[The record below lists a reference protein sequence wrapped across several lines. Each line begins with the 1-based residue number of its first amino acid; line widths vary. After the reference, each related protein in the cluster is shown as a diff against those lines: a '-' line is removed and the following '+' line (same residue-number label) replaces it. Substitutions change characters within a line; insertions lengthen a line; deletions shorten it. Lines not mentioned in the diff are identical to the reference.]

1 MLTIDKYIRPAS
13 LAEAYELAQSKSSV
27 VLGGM
32 LWLRLQTRRIGT
44 AIDLCNLGLNKI
56 EETADSYRIGAYVTL
71 RDLETHA
78 GLNTLTSGAMADS
91 VSHIVG
97 VQFRN
102 LATVGGSIFG
112 RFGFSDVL
120 TLFMAL
126 GASVELHNGGI
137 LPVEQFAT
145 MGKTRDILTYI
156 HLPKTPAKT
165 VYLAQR
171 NTATDFPVLTTA
183 VSLRED
189 RISCAVGARPLRAV
203 LYTETDFA
211 ENCTD
216 EKITDFAKRIAAETV
231 FTSNR
236 RASEEYRRRLCA
248 VLVRRAVQNVGK
260 ENI

>member
-13 LAEAYELAQSKSSV
+13 LSEAYELAQAKSSV

-32 LWLRLQTRRIGT
+32 LWLRLQTRKVGT

-56 EETADSYRIGAYVTL
+56 EETEDTYRIGAYVTL
-71 RDLETHA
+71 RELESHS
-78 GLNTLTSGAMADS
+78 GLNLLTNGAMADS

-126 GASVELHNGGI
+126 GASVELYHGGI
-137 LPVEQFAT
+137 LPIEQFSET
-145 MGKTRDILTYI
+145 GKIRDILTYI
-156 HLPKTPAKT
+156 HIPKVPAKT

-189 RISCAVGARPLRAV
+189 KIICSIGARPLRAV
-203 LYTETDFA
+203 AFTEQNFTENYTESKA
-211 ENCTD
+211 M
-216 EKITDFAKRIAAETV
+216 DFAKRITEQAV
-231 FTSNR
+231 FASNR
-236 RASEEYRRRLCA
+236 RASEEYRRRICD
-248 VLVRRAVQNVGK
+248 VLVRRAIQKIEK
-260 ENI
+260 E

>member
-13 LAEAYELAQSKSSV
+13 IAEAYECIQSKSSV

-56 EETADSYRIGAYVTL
+56 EETSDTYRIGAYVTL
-71 RDLETHA
+71 RELETHA
-78 GLNTLTSGAMADS
+78 GLNTLTNGAMADS

-126 GASVELHNGGI
+126 GASVELYHGGI
-137 LPVEQFAT
+137 LPIEQFAEA
-145 MGKTRDILTYI
+145 GKIKDILTHI

-189 RISCAVGARPLRAV
+189 GISCAVGARPLRAV
-203 LYTETDFA
+203 LYRDVNFI
-211 ENCTD
+211 ENYSE
-216 EKITDFAKRIAAETV
+216 EKLVNFAKQITGQTV
-231 FTSNR
+231 FASNR
-236 RASEEYRRRLCA
+236 RASEEYRRRLCS
-248 VLVRRAVQNVGK
+248 VLVLRAVQKIEK
-260 ENI
+260 EGM

>member
-13 LAEAYELAQSKSSV
+13 LAEAYELTQVKNSV

-44 AIDLCNLGLNKI
+44 AIDLCELGLNKI
-56 EETADSYRIGAYVTL
+56 EETSDFYRIGAYVTL
-71 RDLETHA
+71 RDLEIHT
-78 GLNTLTSGAMADS
+78 GLNMLTNGAIADS

-126 GASVELHNGGI
+126 GASVELYHGGI
-137 LPVEQFAT
+137 LPIEQFAE
-145 MGKTRDILTYI
+145 MGKTRDILTHL
-156 HLPKTPAKT
+156 HLPKTPSKT

-183 VSLRED
+183 VSLRDD
-189 RISCAVGARPLRAV
+189 RLSCAIGARPLHAV
-203 LYTETDFA
+203 LYTEADFM

-216 EKITDFAKRIAAETV
+216 EKIVDLAERIAVQTV
-231 FTSNR
+231 FASNR
-236 RASEEYRRRLCA
+236 RASEEYRRHLCA
-248 VLVRRAVQNVGK
+248 VLIRRAIKNAGK
-260 ENI
+260 ENV